1 MSARGP
7 EPRRVVVCVPAR
19 DEAERLPRLIAA
31 LASQDWPSPLP
42 VVVALNNTTDAS
54 REVLDGLSSRR
65 HDQLVL
71 HIDEAVFP
79 PELAHAGSA
88 RRRAMDLALELLDG
102 DGGGVLLT
110 TDADACPPPHWVS
123 ANVAAIDRGADLV
136 GGALVLDEAEPAPA
150 LVRARWAALAAYWA
164 EVRRIEDELDP
175 RPWDL
180 PPRHGDNTGGSLAVT
195 AAAYRAAGGV
205 PLRPTGEDCAFV
217 MAAQAAG
224 ARLSHPLDVWVRVSP
239 RTAGRASGGM
249 AAAMARLGDPTSDA
263 LLLPSFELWRERALW
278 RRDLRSRA
286 GGDALIASLEP
297 ELPPMPC
304 DFRLDAP
311 AATEVAA

>member
-1 MSARGP
+1 MTTGHLD
-7 EPRRVVVCVPAR
+7 PRRVVVCVPAR
-19 DEAERLPRLIAA
+19 DEAERLPRLIDA
-31 LASQDWPSPLP
+31 LASQDWPEPFP

-54 REVLDGLSSRR
+54 REVMDGLTARLR
-65 HDQLVL
+65 GRLAVHV
-71 HIDEAVFP
+71 DETVFP

-88 RRRAMDLALELLDG
+88 RRRAMDLGLAMLGND
-102 DGGGVLLT
+102 DGVLVT

-123 ANVAAIDRGADLV
+123 ANVAAIERGVDLV
-136 GGALVLDEAEPAPA
+136 GGALVLDEAEPVST

-164 EVRRIEDELDP
+164 EVRRIEDDFDP
-175 RPWDL
+175 RPWDP

-205 PLRPTGEDCAFV
+205 PLRPTGEDWAFV

-224 ARLSHPLDVWVRVSP
+224 ARLSHPPDVWVRVSP

-249 AAAMARLGDPTSDA
+249 AAAMAQLGDPTSHA
-263 LLLPSFELWRERALW
+263 LRAPSFDLWRERALW
-278 RRDLRSRA
+278 RRGLRSRV
-286 GGDALIASLEP
+286 GGDALVATLEP

-304 DFRLDAP
+304 DLRLEAP
-311 AATEVAA
+311 SPTEAAA